1 MLAGHFKNSNF
12 WFRVSNLFCIASTDI
27 QVRSFQT
34 YLTLLSLLIWQRS
47 CSTTTAQTC
56 ERLNPPKKH
65 AVDHAPNLKDH
76 LQPWDLWTPGAAVG
90 FLG

>member
-1 MLAGHFKNSNF
+1 MLAGHFKKSNF
-12 WFRVSNLFCIASTDI
+12 WFRESNLFCIASTDI

-34 YLTLLSLLIWQRS
+34 HLTLLSLLIWYRS

-56 ERLNPPKKH
+56 ERLKTPKKH
-65 AVDHAPNLKDH
+65 A
-76 LQPWDLWTPGAAVG
+76 WDLWTPGAAVG